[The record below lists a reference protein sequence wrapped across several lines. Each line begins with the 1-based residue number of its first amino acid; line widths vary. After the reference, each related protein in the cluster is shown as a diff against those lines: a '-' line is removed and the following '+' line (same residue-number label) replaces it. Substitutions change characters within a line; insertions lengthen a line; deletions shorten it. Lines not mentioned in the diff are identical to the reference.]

1 MTTSI
6 LVRVTNNYGARAVYP
21 VCETA
26 HKLADLVGTKT
37 FTPATIEKLLGLG
50 YVLAVEQQELSWSK
64 DKVLGES
71 FAKHWA
77 RTGTVQPVTL

>member
-37 FTPATIEKLLGLG
+37 FTPAALKKIAALG
-50 YVLAVEQQELSWSK
+50 YAV
-64 DKVLGES
+64 
-71 FAKHWA
+71 A
-77 RTGTVQPVTL
+77 VQPVTL